1 MGQKVNP
8 FGFRLGY
15 IKKWHSTWYS
25 KDKYADTLHE
35 DLSIRTY
42 IEKKM
47 KKDCLILL
55 LKTNYIKLLEKQ
67 IIEWGCLNY

>member
-35 DLSIRTY
+35 DLSIRAY

-47 KKDCLILL
+47 KNAKIKFAKGPP
-55 LKTNYIKLLEKQ
+55 KTIKAL
-67 IIEWGCLNY
+67 